1 MNKLKMFETMF
12 EEATIGIV
20 VVNTNGEIMQANSYS
35 ENLFRYKKG
44 ELISQ
49 KIEILLPDSSRAQ
62 HVKNR
67 HEYQENPV
75 PRCMGE
81 NLELHGLRKDG
92 SQFPI
97 EINLSN
103 IKFHGETYNIAYIS
117 DDSVQQGMLKEIKE
131 GKEILEEAQKLAH
144 VGSFEIDLKTEELK
158 MSDEMLR
165 IFGLERPKKVY
176 YFKDGIELIHP
187 DDKQT
192 VLDYHQKMLV
202 EKKGYNFGYR
212 IISKTDGL
220 KYLEVKRDLKFDKQG
235 NVYKIIGVVQD
246 VTDLKKAQNIFEDI
260 SKIVDESL
268 NEIFIFDAETLK
280 FIQVNKGARKNL
292 GYTLEE
298 MQSMTPVEIKPE
310 FDEIQFSELILPLK
324 NKKVDKLLF
333 ETIHERKDK
342 TSYPVEVHLQY
353 SRLGTQ
359 PVFVAIVLDISER
372 KRYELRMMMQTN
384 EMEERIIE
392 RTREL
397 RASESKL
404 KSALEKERELGELKS
419 RFVSMASHEFRTPLS
434 SILSSA
440 NLIGRYEQSEQQE
453 KRMRHIK
460 RIESSVR
467 NLTMILNDFLSLEK
481 LESGKIGF
489 NPAEFKIEE
498 YINQIIE
505 EVNLTAKKGQKIIH
519 HHKGPNSIITDE
531 HLLKNILI
539 NLLSNAI
546 KYSPEE
552 KNVEI
557 KTQNEHEIIKIQV
570 KDYGIGIP
578 ESEQK
583 NMFTR
588 FFRANNVT
596 NIQGTGLGLT
606 IVTRYLKLMNGKIW
620 FESNEGEGTTFFV
633 EITNGK
639 N

>member
-1 MNKLKMFETMF
+1 MLETMLETMF

-20 VVNTNGEIMQANSYS
+20 VVDAKGEIMQANSFA
-35 ENLFRYKKG
+35 ENLFGYEKG

-49 KIEILLPDSSRAQ
+49 KIEILLPESIRTQ

-81 NLELHGLRKDG
+81 NLELYGLRKDD
-92 SQFPI
+92 SQFPV
-97 EINLSN
+97 EINLSH
-103 IKFHGETYNIAYIS
+103 IKFNGQLYNIAYIS
-117 DDSVQQGMLKEIKE
+117 DNSVQQNMLKEMKE

-165 IFGLERPKKVY
+165 IFGFESSKKVY
-176 YFKDGIELIHP
+176 YLKDGIDLIHP
-187 DDKQT
+187 DDKQM
-192 VLDYHQKMLV
+192 VLDYHQKMLA

-212 IISKTDGL
+212 IITKTDGL
-220 KYLEVKRDLKFDKQG
+220 KYLEVKRNLKFDKHR
-235 NVYKIIGVVQD
+235 NSYKIIGVVQD
-246 VTDLKKAQNIFEDI
+246 VTDLRKVQNVFEDI

-280 FIQVNKGARKNL
+280 FIQVNRGARENL
-292 GYTLEE
+292 GYILEE

-310 FDEIQFSELILPLK
+310 FDETQFLELILPLK
-324 NKKVDKLLF
+324 NNKVDKLLID
-333 ETIHERKDK
+333 TIHERKDK
-342 TSYPVEVHLQY
+342 TTYPVEVHLQY
-353 SRLGTQ
+353 SKLGTR
-359 PVFVAIVLDISER
+359 PVFVAIVLDIS
-372 KRYELRMMMQTN
+372 KQKKYELRMMMQAN
-384 EMEERIIE
+384 EMEEKIIE
-392 RTREL
+392 RTHEL
-397 RASESKL
+397 KASEAKL
-404 KSALEKERELGELKS
+404 KSALEKERELSELKS

-440 NLIGRYEQSEQQE
+440 NLIGLYEKGEQQE
-453 KRMRHIK
+453 KRMKHIK

-481 LESGKIGF
+481 LESGKIRF
-489 NPAEFKIEE
+489 SPAEFKIED

-505 EVNLTAKKGQKIIH
+505 EVNLTAKKGQKILH
-519 HHKGPNSIITDE
+519 DHKGPNSIITDE

-546 KYSPEE
+546 KYSSEE
-552 KNVEI
+552 KNVEL
-557 KTQNEHEIIKIQV
+557 KTQNEHGNLKIQV
-570 KDYGIGIP
+570 IDYGIGIP

-620 FESNEGEGTTFFV
+620 FESKEGEGTTFFV
-633 EITNGK
+633 EIPK
-639 N
+639 VKI